1 MKPLIIGLLF
11 IIISTESFSQR
22 RIYEEN
28 SLRRR
33 NQIYTP
39 LSEKNSLFIAFND
52 WQELNAHADID
63 SMVQLFKRD
72 WTIFKAANSF
82 PKEYHKLLYL
92 LDKNGKRSFKPV
104 PYLDQS
110 LNFNVGHDS
119 VIQAYSGPDT
129 LIIEKQIN
137 SSNTLQLPQNIR
149 YYFIL
154 NRFEE
159 IDHYQNINN
168 YIQKANALA
177 AQHPRK
183 KVLEPRYMSFVTLD
197 PTSTF
202 PVSARAYSSMPSKV
216 IKLGMGTGLVRN
228 QWYTTLSGEIT
239 VLPEL
244 KRTGLRVGWDEYFF
258 FRNEDN
264 APTRIERN
272 SFLNVGLVLFHP
284 YPRTSKTN
292 YNPAPPE
299 RGSLTLGY
307 LVNRN
312 GDYFTKNTWRLA
324 SRVNV
329 SRRINLEPELYWNGL
344 FRNVYPGL
352 RLNVAF
358 FTNE

>member
-1 MKPLIIGLLF
+1 MKLLIIGLLL
-11 IIISTESFSQR
+11 IISTESFSQR

-33 NQIYTP
+33 NQIYVP
-39 LSEKNSLFIAFND
+39 LSDTNSLFIAFNH
-52 WQELNAHADID
+52 WQELNAQADID
-63 SMVQLFKRD
+63 SLVQLFKKD
-72 WTIFKAANSF
+72 WAIFKAANSS
-82 PKEYHKLLYL
+82 PEEYHKLLYV
-92 LDKNGKRSFKPV
+92 LDKNGQRSFKPV
-104 PYLDQS
+104 PYPGQS
-110 LNFNVGHDS
+110 LDFRVEQDL
-119 VIQAYSGPDT
+119 VIPAYSGPDT
-129 LIIEKQIN
+129 LIIEKQI
-137 SSNTLQLPQNIR
+137 SSANTLQLPQNIR

-168 YIQKANALA
+168 YIQQANALA
-177 AQHPRK
+177 AAHPRK
-183 KVLEPRYMSFVTLD
+183 KVLEPRYMSFVSLD
-197 PTSTF
+197 STSTF
-202 PVSARAYSSMPSKV
+202 PVTARGYSSMPSKV
-216 IKLGMGTGLVRN
+216 IKLGMGAGLARN
-228 QWYTTLSGEIT
+228 QWYTSLSGEIT

-264 APTRIERN
+264 APTRIIRN

-299 RGSLTLGY
+299 RGALTLGY

-329 SRRINLEPELYWNGL
+329 ARRINIEPELYWNGL